1 MLAYSLKLIIKIS
14 KMIKEFQININDAQ
28 IEYLHKKIELTRWPD
43 EINNEFWSHGTSMSF
58 LKDLSKYWI
67 NDFNWRTHEK
77 VLNDIGSY
85 KFTSKTGLE
94 IHYLHVKSNNKNA
107 LPLVMTH
114 GWPGSIQEFIKVIPL
129 IQEKSDRPIDIICP
143 SLPGFGFSDKPHNL
157 GMNSEEIA
165 KIQHELMIALGYKKY
180 IVQGGDWGATVSKW
194 MAELFPENCIGI
206 HLNLVIAFPP
216 NTDNPMEGVTDK
228 ELKLLENF
236 NKYKTQGYGYYEI
249 QKTKPQTI
257 GYGLNDSPIGL
268 AAWISEKFYGWF
280 DGNDNN
286 LVISNDEVL
295 SIISLYWFTESITSS
310 ARLYKENGDLGFS
323 FNSIKQ
329 PMAGAIFK
337 RDIMLPPKVWA
348 EKIYNVVQWN
358 EYDGGHFAA
367 MEKPLQLAED
377 INLFIQKLNLN

>member
-1 MLAYSLKLIIKIS
+1 
-14 KMIKEFQININDAQ
+14 MIKEFQINIDDAQ
-28 IEYLHKKIELTRWPD
+28 IEYLYKKIELTRWPD

-77 VLNDIGSY
+77 ALNDIGSY

-94 IHYLHVKSNNKNA
+94 IHYLHAKSDNKNA

-143 SLPGFGFSDKPHNL
+143 SLPGFGFSDKPDNL

-216 NTDNPMEGVTDK
+216 NTDKPMEGVTDK

-310 ARLYKENGDLGFS
+310 ARLYKENGDFGFS

>member
-1 MLAYSLKLIIKIS
+1 
-14 KMIKEFQININDAQ
+14 MIKEFVIHIDDTD
-28 IEYLHKKIELTRWPD
+28 IGLLHKKIELTRWPD
-43 EINNEFWSHGTSMSF
+43 EINNEFWSHGTDMSF
-58 LKDLSKYWI
+58 LKNLSKYWI
-67 NDFNWRTHEK
+67 HNFNWRAHERK
-77 VLNDIGSY
+77 LNNIGSY
-85 KFTSKTGLE
+85 KFTSKSGLD
-94 IHYLHVKSNNKNA
+94 IHFLHAKSNKKNA
-107 LPLVMTH
+107 LALVMTH

-129 IQEKSDRPIDIICP
+129 IQNQSPRPVDIICP
-143 SLPGFGFSDKPHNL
+143 SLPGFGFSDKPKKL

-165 KIQHELMIALGYKKY
+165 KIQHELVIGLGYKQY
-180 IVQGGDWGATVSKW
+180 VVQGGDWGATVSKW

-216 NTDNPMEGVTDK
+216 NTENPMEDVTEN

-310 ARLYKENGDLGFS
+310 VRLYKENGDFGFS
-323 FNSIKQ
+323 FNSVQQ
-329 PMAGAIFK
+329 PMAGALFNK
-337 RDIMLPPKVWA
+337 DIMIPPRAWA
-348 EKIYNVVQWN
+348 EKIYNIVQWN

-367 MEKPLQLAED
+367 MEMPKELSNDVIQF
-377 INLFIQKLNLN
+377 INKLEL

>member
-1 MLAYSLKLIIKIS
+1 
-14 KMIKEFQININDAQ
+14 MIKEFQINIDDSQ
-28 IEYLHKKIELTRWPD
+28 IDLLQKKIELTRWPD
-43 EINNEFWSHGTSMSF
+43 EINNEYWSHGTSMSF
-58 LKDLSKYWI
+58 LKDLSEYWI
-67 NDFNWRTHEK
+67 NDFNWRTHEQE
-77 VLNDIGSY
+77 LNDIGSY
-85 KFTSKTGLE
+85 KFTSKTGLD
-94 IHYLHVKSNNKNA
+94 IHFLHAKSNQKNA

-114 GWPGSIQEFIKVIPL
+114 GWPGSVQEFIKVIPL
-129 IQEKSDRPIDIICP
+129 IQEQSTRPIDIICP
-143 SLPGFGFSDKPHNL
+143 SLPGFGFSDKPKDL

-165 KIQHELMIALGYKKY
+165 KIQNELMMALGYKKY
-180 IVQGGDWGATVSKW
+180 VVQGGDWGATVSKW

-216 NTDNPMEGVTDK
+216 NTENPMEGVTDK

-249 QKTKPQTI
+249 HKTKPQTI

-310 ARLYKENGDLGFS
+310 ARLYKENGDFGFS

-337 RDIMLPPKVWA
+337 RDIMLPPRVWA

-367 MEKPLQLAED
+367 MEKPLQLSKD
-377 INLFIQKLNLN
+377 INLFIDKLNLD

>member
-1 MLAYSLKLIIKIS
+1 MPLAYSLKLKIKIS
-14 KMIKEFQININDAQ
+14 KMISEFQINIEDSQ
-28 IEYLHKKIELTRWPD
+28 IELLHKKIELTRWPD
-43 EINNEFWSHGTSMSF
+43 EINNEYWSHGTSMSF
-58 LKDLSKYWI
+58 LKELSEYWI
-67 NDFNWRTHEK
+67 NNFNWRVHEK
-77 VLNDIGSY
+77 ELNDIGSY
-85 KFTSKTGLE
+85 KFTSKTGLD
-94 IHYLHVKSNNKNA
+94 IHFLHAKSIEKNA

-114 GWPGSIQEFIKVIPL
+114 GWPGSVQEFIKIIPI
-129 IQEKSDRPIDIICP
+129 IQEQSNRPIDIICP
-143 SLPGFGFSDKPHNL
+143 SLPGFGFSDKPKEL

-165 KIQHELMIALGYKKY
+165 KIQHELMMALGYKQY
-180 IVQGGDWGATVSKW
+180 VVQGGDWGATVSKW

-216 NTDNPMEGVTDK
+216 NTENPMEGVTDS
-228 ELKLLENF
+228 ELQLLENF
-236 NKYKTQGYGYYEI
+236 NKYKTQGYGYYEMH
-249 QKTKPQTI
+249 KTKPQTI

-310 ARLYKENGDLGFS
+310 ARLYKENGDFGFS
-323 FNSIKQ
+323 FNSIQQ
-329 PMAGAIFK
+329 PMAGALFK
-337 RDIMLPPKVWA
+337 RDIMLPPRVWA

-367 MEKPLQLAED
+367 MERPEELSNDVIQ
-377 INLFIQKLNLN
+377 FIDKLKL

>member
-1 MLAYSLKLIIKIS
+1 
-14 KMIKEFQININDAQ
+14 MIKEFVIHIDDTD
-28 IEYLHKKIELTRWPD
+28 IDLLHKKIELTRWPD
-43 EINNEFWSHGTSMSF
+43 EINNEFWSHGTDMSF
-58 LKDLSKYWI
+58 LKNLSKYWI
-67 NDFNWRTHEK
+67 HNFNWRAHERK
-77 VLNDIGSY
+77 LNNIGSY
-85 KFTSKTGLE
+85 KFTSKSGLD
-94 IHYLHVKSNNKNA
+94 IHFLHAKSNKKNA
-107 LPLVMTH
+107 LALVMTH

-129 IQEKSDRPIDIICP
+129 IQNQSPRPVDIICP
-143 SLPGFGFSDKPHNL
+143 SLPGFGFSEKPKKL

-165 KIQHELMIALGYKKY
+165 KIQHELVIGLGYKQY
-180 IVQGGDWGATVSKW
+180 VVQGGDWGATVSKW
-194 MAELFPENCIGI
+194 MAELFPDNCIGI

-216 NTDNPMEGVTDK
+216 NTENPMEDVTEN

-310 ARLYKENGDLGFS
+310 VRLYKENGDFGFS
-323 FNSIKQ
+323 FNSVQQ
-329 PMAGAIFK
+329 PMAGALFNK
-337 RDIMLPPKVWA
+337 DIMIPPRAWA
-348 EKIYNVVQWN
+348 EKIYNIVQWN

-367 MEKPLQLAED
+367 MEMPKELSNDVIQF
-377 INLFIQKLNLN
+377 INKLEL